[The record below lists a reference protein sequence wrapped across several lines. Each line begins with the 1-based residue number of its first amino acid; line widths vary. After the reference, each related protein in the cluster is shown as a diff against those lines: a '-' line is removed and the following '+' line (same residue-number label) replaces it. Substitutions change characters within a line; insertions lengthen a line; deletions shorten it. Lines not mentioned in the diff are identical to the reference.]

1 MIHASPQK
9 RHADTNDNSKR
20 VGIDKALYQVEQAV
34 KRSGSDSGRPEDVK
48 VVARLRELL
57 NDLNASEQL
66 TGFTGHLGN
75 GAHSTSQPEYAAQ
88 DAQSE
93 DLSASDDD
101 EAEVDDAASN
111 LASPSELTPANEET
125 LAIADAEN
133 PLQLLARASYFQPPQ
148 EPKKPPPGPSVPLE
162 GKPARLDGKSSSSKE
177 LQEFFTPARV
187 NLDIG
192 DDLDPVS
199 LGLATMEEAEAAFGL
214 YVVTILLTGFTTP

>member
-1 MIHASPQK
+1 MTHC
-9 RHADTNDNSKR
+9 SKR

-57 NDLNASEQL
+57 NELHASEQL
-66 TGFTGHLGN
+66 TNLTGHLGN
-75 GAHSTSQPEYAAQ
+75 VDHSGRQPNFAAQ

-93 DLSASDDD
+93 DLSASDDED
-101 EAEVDDAASN
+101 EDDDEVEVDGGASN
-111 LASPSELTPANEET
+111 LGSPPDLTPANEET

-148 EPKKPPPGPSVPLE
+148 EPKKPPPGPSTSIE
-162 GKPARLDGKSSSSKE
+162 GKTARLDGKSSSSKV

-187 NLDIG
+187 NLDVG
-192 DDLDPVS
+192 DDLDPIT
-199 LGLATMEEAEAAFGL
+199 LGLATMEEAEAAFRL
-214 YVVTILLTGFTTP
+214 YLIPYLPHGFKNSVLT